1 MEKNRSLTEG
11 SIWKNMLLFALP
23 IMLGNI
29 FQQFYNAFDAWTVG
43 NFLDGDS
50 LAAVSSSGSLIF
62 MLVSF
67 FSGLAMGA
75 GVVIARCF
83 GAKDYDTLSRT
94 VHTTVAFGLIAGVIL
109 TVGGT
114 ALSPLILGWMGTP
127 KDILPK
133 SISYFSVYFA
143 GVIFLVMYNVFVGIL
158 HAVGDSRHPLYY
170 LIISS
175 LTNVALDLLFV
186 AAFRWGVWAAA
197 LATTIA
203 QGISAVLCF
212 LRLIRVTEPYRIQV
226 RQIHIHWDCL
236 KQVVRYGLP
245 SGIQNSVISMAN
257 VVVQTNINSFGKAA
271 VAGCG
276 AYSKLEGFAFLPV
289 GCFTQALATFVGQ
302 NLGAKQYDR
311 TKKGV
316 AFGILCAVSMAVVVG
331 IGCYLFAP
339 QMIAF
344 FNSDPEVVDYGTRHM
359 RTICLFFGLLALS
372 HCIASVLRGAG
383 RAVVPMAVM
392 LLCWCV
398 LRVAY
403 VSVAVQIVNE
413 LETVSRAYPIT
424 WTASSIIYLIYFF
437 TADWLHG
444 FDKESKPLSD

>member
-114 ALSPLILGWMGTP
+114 TLSPVILGWMGTP
-127 KDILPK
+127 ADIMPK
-133 SISYFSVYFA
+133 SVAYFSVYFA

-226 RQIHIHWDCL
+226 RQVRIHWDCL